1 MLDEDPGLP
10 SLGSIQVTELEA
22 DDPRWMLELLGN
34 PAFSRVPASQYQALL
49 ERFSPRMVT
58 AGQILITQGEPG
70 DVFYLLRAGRA
81 RVSRR
86 APSGKVVPLAEIGP
100 GQTFGEEALL
110 SGAPRNATVTMLTDG
125 QVMCLGGRDFHDLLR
140 SNLVRGLT
148 PRAAEDLARRGAQL
162 VDVRTREEFAGGSL
176 QGAFNLPL
184 LLLRLRMAELD
195 PRRPCIVFCDD
206 GRRSA
211 TATFLLAQ
219 KGFDAHLLLGGLG
232 GLGAL
237 GLLDSHPAN
246 S

>member
-1 MLDEDPGLP
+1 MADDDLGLP
-10 SLGSIQVTELEA
+10 SLGSFQVTELEA
-22 DDPRWMLELLGN
+22 ADPQWMLELLGN
-34 PAFSRVPASQYQALL
+34 PAFSREPASQYQALL
-49 ERFSPRMVT
+49 ERFSPLAVS
-58 AGQILITQGEPG
+58 AGQVLISQGEPG
-70 DVFYLLRAGRA
+70 EVFYLLRAGHA
-81 RVSRR
+81 RVTRL

-125 QVMCLGGRDFHDLLR
+125 QVMCLGGQDFRDLLQ

-148 PRAAEDLARRGAQL
+148 PQAAENLARQGAQL

-176 QGAFNLPL
+176 RGALNLPL

-195 PRRPCIVFCDD
+195 RDRACIAFCDD

-219 KGFDAHLLLGGLG
+219 RGFDAHMLLGGLE
-232 GLGAL
+232 AL
-237 GLLDSHPAN
+237 GLLGSHPGN
-246 S
+246 G